1 MYYPLLGKFRG
12 LAETASLK
20 ALLNFSSPIGQLFVA
35 FSLLLLPYAARRFH
49 DEGPAS
55 VERLVWRFTS
65 LYSGG
70 AIAYWLVF
78 LIFWE
83 PIVRFLYAGK
93 YMEAASLVPL
103 VALGSVARIAATVQA
118 TALRAIQLPALI
130 FVAFCASSAVGF
142 LVGIPSVWAFGLR
155 GAVFA
160 TFLSNASAFVI
171 ISILLHRNSRRVVSQ
186 SAVLLPLV
194 RIAGDS

>member
-1 MYYPLLGKFRG
+1 MRNPLFKPRPEHWPQF
-12 LAETASLK
+12 SLR
-20 ALLNFSSPIGQLFVA
+20 ALLIVTTLFMV
-35 FSLLLLPYAARRFH
+35 FVF
-49 DEGPAS
+49 
-55 VERLVWRFTS
+55 
-65 LYSGG
+65 G
-70 AIAYWLVF
+70 AIPFTDAMIVKYIDDRLRSRVTGMRLAIGFGVSSLVT
-78 LIFWE
+78 
-83 PIVRFLYAGK
+83 AGITPR
-93 YMEAASLVPL
+93 EAASLVPL